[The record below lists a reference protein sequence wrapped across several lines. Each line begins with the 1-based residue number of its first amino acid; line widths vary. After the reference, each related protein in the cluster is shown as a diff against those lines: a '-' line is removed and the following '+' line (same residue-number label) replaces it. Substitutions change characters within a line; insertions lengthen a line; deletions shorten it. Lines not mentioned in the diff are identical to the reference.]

1 MRCQWFNYKYLKI
14 DGYGR
19 FGIRFV
25 QALRRAGVEVKPWL
39 IDMLDLPAELQR
51 MAGLDFSRLSI
62 FLMPPHHLTASIP
75 GRAWNFTMYEC
86 MKLPASWAEYAN
98 RTERVIVPSQWL
110 VEVCQDNGITRPVH
124 VVPGGISPDEFP
136 IFSTYAE
143 DRPFTFMCLGDRGSR
158 KGFDVTWNAFYK
170 AFGDNKDVRLVVKC
184 RPGSLD
190 HIDLS
195 NSDPRVSIWSAD
207 IEHMADVYAQADCY
221 VFPTKGEGYGMP
233 PREAAACG
241 LPVITTRWSGT
252 ADDIDC
258 WAIPIN
264 NFKLEPSMLDS
275 KGLWAYPDPEEVAA
289 HMKWVYEHREEART
303 KGRAAALWLREHA
316 TWDHAAQK
324 MIELFG
330 RHG

>member
-25 QALRRAGVEVKPWL
+25 QALHRAGVEVKPWL

-51 MAGLDFSRLSI
+51 MVGLDYSLLSV
-62 FLMPPHHLTASIP
+62 FLMPPHHLKPIA
-75 GRAWNFTMYEC
+75 GRAWNYTMYEC
-86 MKLPASWAEYAN
+86 TKLPDDWADQIN
-98 RTERVIVPSQWL
+98 NKVERVIVPSQWL
-110 VEVCQDNGITRPVH
+110 VEVFEENGVTRPVH

-136 IFSTYAE
+136 IFSTYHE

-158 KGFDVTWNAFYK
+158 KGFDVTWSAFYK
-170 AFGDNKDVRLVVKC
+170 AFGDSKDVRLLVKC
-184 RPGSLD
+184 RPESLN

-195 NSDPRVSIWSAD
+195 NSDRRVSVWRD
-207 IEHMADVYAQADCY
+207 DVEQMADVYAQADCY

-264 NFKLEPSMLDS
+264 TFKLEKSMLQS
-275 KGLWAYPDPEEVAA
+275 KGMWAYPDVEEVAA
-289 HMKWVYEHREEART
+289 HMRWVYEHREEARA
-303 KGRAAALWLREHA
+303 KGRAAAQWLREHA

-324 MIELFG
+324 LIELFG